1 MSTGPGARS
10 MAEILA
16 TRIRSDREDQ
26 LEEMIQRLTE
36 LDAADDLAQ
45 LDENTRGWRQSEWSA
60 RHDNPVDGL
69 IAELIADV
77 MAAMAD
83 LTDRPERLARVFV
96 VTLKQESV
104 AARLRQLADGSALVY
119 FSDATLTL
127 CQLYAGCAA
136 EGLTGLYS
144 GGRLR
149 DLWRVAKS
157 VRDHQR
163 LGADPALL
171 GGLLRYYLV
180 NQRIYALAAKLSH
193 RLTPSAEPLGVWL
206 TAQAVTFVLGHEI
219 AHHVL
224 DHRPAASDS
233 PPADDLSACP
243 LSEQQEFEADL
254 LGYRAAVHV
263 GRRDVARMPAGAGV
277 GADLPEIGAAL
288 GALIGML
295 AIHVTEQGLFIRRGR
310 SHPPAPARAAR
321 LLDEFSDRVRRFA
334 EPFQADLLRAT
345 RDAADFSASGRSFDP
360 AWFHAQP
367 QVSTPLPLQ
376 NLQNVSILDRFQCR
390 TRADHAAVLVGI
402 GEISPFSPAAGAHA
416 GLAGDARGALLG
428 WGVPEATTDEL
439 CAEHRALE
447 FSTLVARLRVAFA
460 ARGVPEKALLAGS
473 LAGAQLLAPLLSRG
487 EHPPA
492 GI

>member
-36 LDAADDLAQ
+36 LDAADDLSQ

-60 RHDNPVDGL
+60 RHANPVDGL
-69 IAELIADV
+69 MAELIAEV

-127 CQLYAGCAA
+127 CGLYAGCAA

-149 DLWRVAKS
+149 DLWRVARS

-180 NQRIYALAAKLSH
+180 NQRIHALAAKLRH
-193 RLTPSAEPLGVWL
+193 RLTSSAEPLGVWL

-224 DHRPAASDS
+224 DHRPATSDS

-263 GRRDVARMPAGAGV
+263 GRRDAARIPAGTGI
-277 GADLPEIGAAL
+277 DLPETGAAL

-321 LLDEFSDRVRRFA
+321 LLDEFSDQVRRFA

-345 RDAADFSASGRSFDP
+345 RDAADFSASGRPFDL

-376 NLQNVSILDRFQCR
+376 NLQTVSILDRFQCR
-390 TRADHAAVLVGI
+390 TREDHAAVLVGI
-402 GEISPFSPAAGAHA
+402 DEISPFSLAAGTRA
-416 GLAGDARGALLG
+416 GLAGDARAALLG
-428 WGVPEATTDEL
+428 WGVPDATAEEI
-439 CAEHRALE
+439 CAPHRALE
-447 FSTLVARLRVAFA
+447 FSTLVAKLRAAFA

-492 GI
+492 EI